1 MLVKKYWLLFSD
13 FQDTRPGIKDHIAV
27 AGIFCPSEDR
37 KYIDSIRVH
46 FTLLCTFTGVHLD
59 PVDRNLCVCVCVRCL
74 CAILVFGKP
83 KIQNLNKFQ
92 KRCTVIVFFLFTWRM

>member
-1 MLVKKYWLLFSD
+1 MKKHHAGEAISKISGSRGSKFMCVRCLCAIFFSGNQEMLVKKYWLVFSD

-59 PVDRNLCVCVCVRCL
+59 PVDRNLCV
-74 CAILVFGKP
+74 
-83 KIQNLNKFQ
+83 
-92 KRCTVIVFFLFTWRM
+92 